1 MTTSAHEVFI
11 RKILAQ
17 PFKVPIANYVS
28 QGGFGRG
35 LGIRRSGVRRPL
47 HDPDEPGALVLYLPT
62 QLSATEKLTANLEKL
77 EPGGGSGGGSNVVL
91 SVVASPERELACRDK
106 QDLVGLILCDEGH
119 RLKNCENQI
128 YCALAGMKAQR
139 RVLLSGTPIQ
149 NDLLEYFSLVHF
161 VNAGILGEAG
171 EFRRKYERP
180 IVRGRD
186 ADATDNEHRIG
197 KEKLEELIAVVSR
210 WTNDILSKYL
220 PVKREHVVC
229 CPLTPIQRHGDGWLG
244 NSALA
249 VITSMKKLCNHPDL
263 IWQKVKAKES
273 GYTELQPH
281 FPPGHDPKHLHPE
294 LSGKVAVLDAL
305 LALIRSGTDDQV
317 VLISNYT
324 QTLDLFQQLAA
335 LRHYPPL
342 FMFDPDWNPANDDQ
356 AMARVWRDGQK
367 KDCCIYRL
375 LATGSIE
382 KIFQRQ
388 THKKALSSC
397 VVDCEEDVQ
406 RHFSAAQ
413 LKELLI
419 LSPETTTSDTHDNVV
434 GTAAAGDQA
443 NTHRFIPPRKTHQCT
458 LQVAEFEDA
467 EQFVKNF
474 GGRLCRYPKSTCDL
488 RFIGQQEI
496 LYATNRQC
504 DVTMRDN

>member
-1 MTTSAHEVFI
+1 MRRASFRNGALGADRLEE
-11 RKILAQ
+11 
-17 PFKVPIANYVS
+17 PCKVPIANYVS

-35 LGIRRSGVRRPL
+35 FGIRRSGVRRPL

-91 SVVASPERELACRDK
+91 SVVASPERGPTV
-106 QDLVGLILCDEGH
+106 VGLILCDEGH
-119 RLKNCENQI
+119 RLKNCENQT

-186 ADATDNEHRIG
+186 ADATDNEHRI
-197 KEKLEELIAVVSR
+197 
-210 WTNDILSKYL
+210 
-220 PVKREHVVC
+220 
-229 CPLTPIQRHGDGWLG
+229 
-244 NSALA
+244 
-249 VITSMKKLCNHPDL
+249 
-263 IWQKVKAKES
+263 
-273 GYTELQPH
+273 
-281 FPPGHDPKHLHPE
+281 E

-335 LRHYPPL
+335 LRHYPYVKLDGSMSIKKRAKMVEQFNDPSSKDFIFML
-342 FMFDPDWNPANDDQ
+342 SSKAGGCGLNLIGANRLVMFDPDWNPANDDQ

-434 GTAAAGDQA
+434 G
-443 NTHRFIPPRKTHQCT
+443 
-458 LQVAEFEDA
+458 V
-467 EQFVKNF
+467 
-474 GGRLCRYPKSTCDL
+474 
-488 RFIGQQEI
+488 
-496 LYATNRQC
+496 
-504 DVTMRDN
+504 

>member
-1 MTTSAHEVFI
+1 
-11 RKILAQ
+11 
-17 PFKVPIANYVS
+17 
-28 QGGFGRG
+28 
-35 LGIRRSGVRRPL
+35 
-47 HDPDEPGALVLYLPT
+47 
-62 QLSATEKLTANLEKL
+62 
-77 EPGGGSGGGSNVVL
+77 
-91 SVVASPERELACRDK
+91 
-106 QDLVGLILCDEGH
+106 
-119 RLKNCENQI
+119 
-128 YCALAGMKAQR
+128 MKAQR

-180 IVRGRD
+180 IVRCRD
-186 ADATDNEHRIG
+186 ADATDNEHRI
-197 KEKLEELIAVVSR
+197 
-210 WTNDILSKYL
+210 
-220 PVKREHVVC
+220 
-229 CPLTPIQRHGDGWLG
+229 
-244 NSALA
+244 
-249 VITSMKKLCNHPDL
+249 
-263 IWQKVKAKES
+263 
-273 GYTELQPH
+273 
-281 FPPGHDPKHLHPE
+281 E

-335 LRHYPPL
+335 LRHYPYVRLDGSMSIKKRAKMVEQFNDPSSKDFIFML
-342 FMFDPDWNPANDDQ
+342 SSKAGGCGINLIGANRLVMFDPDWNPANDDQ
-356 AMARVWRDGQK
+356 AMARVWRDCQK

-413 LKELLI
+413 LKELFI

-434 GTAAAGDQA
+434 G
-443 NTHRFIPPRKTHQCT
+443 
-458 LQVAEFEDA
+458 V
-467 EQFVKNF
+467 
-474 GGRLCRYPKSTCDL
+474 
-488 RFIGQQEI
+488 
-496 LYATNRQC
+496 
-504 DVTMRDN
+504 